1 MRGSWTYCRIHKQ
14 MAAIYPRVMIT
25 HFTPIAALIAAA
37 LLTPVA
43 FAGPMGLD
51 VNAPLQS
58 VDTKTCTTEQ
68 RAFIKVTCPPS
79 ALGIDRSDIVRV
91 QIDMPVSGEQIAC
104 SIHVDSVGRS
114 EFDLSEEI
122 ASIYGAPVRERH
134 WINETSINQV
144 LELSLEQTAEGLHL
158 DYITER
164 MPDCVRAASIF

>member
-1 MRGSWTYCRIHKQ
+1 
-14 MAAIYPRVMIT
+14 
-25 HFTPIAALIAAA
+25 
-37 LLTPVA
+37 
-43 FAGPMGLD
+43 MGLD

-68 RAFIKVTCPPS
+68 GTFIEVTCPPS

-91 QIDMPVSGEQIAC
+91 QIDMPVSGAQFAC

-114 EFDLSEEI
+114 EFDLREEI
-122 ASIYGAPVRERH
+122 AALYGAPVRERH

-144 LELSLEQTAEGLHL
+144 LELSLEQTEEGLHL

-164 MPDCVRAASIF
+164 MADCDRGPSIF